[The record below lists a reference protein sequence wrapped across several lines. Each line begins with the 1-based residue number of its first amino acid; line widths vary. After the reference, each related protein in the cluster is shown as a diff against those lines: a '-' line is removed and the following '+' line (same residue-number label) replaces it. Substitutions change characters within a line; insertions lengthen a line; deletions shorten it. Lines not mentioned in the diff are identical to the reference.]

1 MNLDKY
7 DERYHI
13 DQNTYMQKIP
23 RIEKFIGLFEL
34 YVSVWRATFVIG
46 SVWAL
51 MVIASFSKRHNS
63 EEECYLCFW
72 IFCIILP
79 LASVL
84 WGFWKN
90 KRSFLAP
97 PTVILVLVIVV
108 ALFLTI
114 SELAIGNPMT

>member
-13 DQNTYMQKIP
+13 DENTYVQNIP
-23 RIEKFIGLFEL
+23 RLEKFLGLFEL

-46 SVWAL
+46 AVWAL
-51 MVIASFSKRHNS
+51 MVIASFYKRDNS
-63 EEECYLCFW
+63 EGMIYLCFW
-72 IFCIILP
+72 IFSIILP

-97 PTVILVLVIVV
+97 PIVILVLVIVV
-108 ALFLTI
+108 ALFFTI
-114 SELAIGNPMT
+114 SELATGNPMT